1 MTPCRKVIT
10 GLLIAVLAD
19 CAGQASPQT
28 LQSPVVAN
36 ASCAAGEPLGC
47 YSAQAMQTQ
56 ANSGVAP
63 DVNAKGAAAGAGA
76 AAILLLGL
84 VAAGSGGYHQ
94 VHN

>member
-1 MTPCRKVIT
+1 
-10 GLLIAVLAD
+10 
-19 CAGQASPQT
+19 
-28 LQSPVVAN
+28 
-36 ASCAAGEPLGC
+36 
-47 YSAQAMQTQ
+47 MQTQ

-63 DVNAKGAAAGAGA
+63 DVNAKGA